1 MQHSLANVLGN
12 AQRYARTNQRPNRKH
27 ASLLRDTPRQQPAR
41 TLAEHV
47 KNSRLLTSNVT
58 LHRFN
63 QGRRVE
69 WNNCGQ
75 ADADELMRN
84 CDCILTFRR
93 KNLTYHFSSKCCPNC
108 LRVVLE
114 FTSLKKET
122 ERSFCSVQ
130 HFSSAVSTTL
140 AYFGHGVNLE
150 MTSSTARVIPRTSR
164 ILPMPFHNV
173 VTPCLWCRWT
183 MTGTS
188 VSGTMW
194 YFLEVWWTWDC
205 RRSTR
210 NGWHSRFSVIKLIR
224 FTLAPKYFRREISA
238 TKEKQI
244 NTYFSSP
251 DHLAWANTHPLPGS
265 RKSAEHFCASST
277 ATLGLVPS
285 WWTDNAAARAV
296 TWRLDEIGEYYLTGP
311 PHLPNTC
318 QKEKQKKNIE

>member
-1 MQHSLANVLGN
+1 MLMSWWEIVIVFLLLGVKSHLPFQQQVLS
-12 AQRYARTNQRPNRKH
+12 K
-27 ASLLRDTPRQQPAR
+27 LLKSCFGIYFS
-41 TLAEHV
+41 E
-47 KNSRLLTSNVT
+47 K
-58 LHRFN
+58 
-63 QGRRVE
+63 
-69 WNNCGQ
+69 
-75 ADADELMRN
+75 RN
-84 CDCILTFRR
+84 G
-93 KNLTYHFSSKCCPNC
+93 
-108 LRVVLE
+108 
-114 FTSLKKET
+114 KK
-122 ERSFCSVQ
+122 FLSVQ
-130 HFSSAVSTTL
+130 HFSSAVSGTL

-238 TKEKQI
+238 PKAKQI

-251 DHLAWANTHPLPGS
+251 DLLA
-265 RKSAEHFCASST
+265 
-277 ATLGLVPS
+277 
-285 WWTDNAAARAV
+285 
-296 TWRLDEIGEYYLTGP
+296 
-311 PHLPNTC
+311 
-318 QKEKQKKNIE
+318 